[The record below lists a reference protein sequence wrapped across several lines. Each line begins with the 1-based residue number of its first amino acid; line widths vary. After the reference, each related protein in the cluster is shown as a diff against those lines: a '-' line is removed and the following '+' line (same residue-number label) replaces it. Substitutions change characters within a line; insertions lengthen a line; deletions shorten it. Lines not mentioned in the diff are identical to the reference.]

1 MDEKLATSKISKQHS
16 ISHLLMSER
25 LAESGSPRIIIASML
40 AIFFVI
46 VLLLLWAAFTNI
58 DEVANGTGEIIPR
71 EQIVPVQHL
80 DGGIV
85 YKVYVND
92 GDAVKKGQLLFELNP
107 EPNTSDLKRLQKR
120 QNSLEIAIYRLQ
132 SQLSGKNL
140 TEEDIMKVITYKN
153 ITEPDLMKL
162 EIANAEQ
169 YQEQELQQAEYNRAQ
184 LASRLQQEKMNLKNA
199 QDQIYHLEE
208 RKKVIEDQLQMYN
221 QLSSQQAVSK
231 VDVLNVQERLQ
242 EIMGNLLTASK
253 DHTTIESTILD
264 LENKLRTFEFDK
276 NNAALKEL
284 NDDTAQL
291 LEVREQISRAQIAV
305 DQLQVKAA
313 TDGVIK
319 GFSLHPG
326 DVVTA
331 GTVLFDIVPISSNL
345 IAEIKIATTDVG
357 QIAVGDPVQIKVGT
371 YDFATYGALEGTLT
385 SISASTFL
393 DPDKKPYYKCEVTL
407 EKNYLGDDPTK
418 NLVFPGMTVTAEV
431 KTGKKSLLKYML
443 KPINRTFNQAF
454 HEK

>member
-1 MDEKLATSKISKQHS
+1 MDERLSTSKISKQHS

-25 LAESGSPRIIIASML
+25 LSESGSPKIIIASML
-40 AIFFVI
+40 AICFVI
-46 VLLLLWAAFTNI
+46 ILLVLWAGFTDI
-58 DEVANGTGEIIPR
+58 DEVANGTGEIVPID
-71 EQIVPVQHL
+71 QIIPVQHL

-85 YKVYVND
+85 YKTYIED
-92 GDAVKKGQLLFELNP
+92 GDSVKKGQILFELNP

-120 QNSLEIAIYRLQ
+120 QNSLEIGIYRLQ

-140 TEEDIMKVITYKN
+140 SEDDIMKVITYKD
-153 ITEPDLMKL
+153 ITEPGLMRL

-169 YQEQELQQAEYNRAQ
+169 YQEQELKQAEYNRVQ
-184 LASRLQQEKMNLKNA
+184 LASRLEQERMNLKNA

-253 DHTTIESTILD
+253 NHTAIESTILD

-305 DQLQVKAA
+305 DQLKVKAA
-313 TDGVIK
+313 TDGIVK
-319 GFSLHPG
+319 GFTLHPG

-331 GTVLFDIVPISSNL
+331 GTVLFDIVPISSTL
-345 IAEIKIATTDVG
+345 IAEIKISTTDIG
-357 QIAVGDPVQIKVGT
+357 QIAVGDPVTVKVGT
-371 YDFATYGALEGTLT
+371 YDFATYGALDGTLT

-393 DPDKKPYYKCEVTL
+393 DPEKKPYYKCEVTL
-407 EKNYLGDDPTK
+407 DKNYLSDDPSK

-454 HEK
+454 REK

>member
-1 MDEKLATSKISKQHS
+1 MDEKLSTSKISKQHS

-25 LAESGSPRIIIASML
+25 LAESGSPKIIIASML
-40 AIFFVI
+40 AICFVI
-46 VLLLLWAAFTNI
+46 VLLLLWAGFTDI
-58 DEVANGTGEIIPR
+58 DEVANGTGEIVPID
-71 EQIVPVQHL
+71 QIIPVQHL

-85 YKVYVND
+85 YKTFIND
-92 GDAVKKGQLLFELNP
+92 GDTVKKGQPLFELNP

-120 QNSLEIAIYRLQ
+120 QNSLEIGIYRLQ
-132 SQLSGKNL
+132 SQLNGKNL
-140 TEEDIMKVITYKN
+140 SEADIMNVITYKD
-153 ITEPDLMKL
+153 ITEPALMRL

-169 YQEQELQQAEYNRAQ
+169 YQEQELKQAEYNRVQ
-184 LASRLQQEKMNLKNA
+184 LASRLEQEKTNLKNA
-199 QDQIYHLEE
+199 QSQIYHLEE

-221 QLSSQQAVSK
+221 QLSSQQAVSR

-242 EIMGNLLTASK
+242 EIMGNLLDAVKNYTA
-253 DHTTIESTILD
+253 IESTILD

-305 DQLQVKAA
+305 DQLLVKAA

-331 GTVLFDIVPISSNL
+331 GAVLFDIVPISSTL
-345 IAEIKIATTDVG
+345 IAEIKISTTDVG
-357 QIAVGDPVQIKVGT
+357 QIAVGDPVQVKVGT
-371 YDFATYGALEGTLT
+371 YDFATYGAIEGTLT

-407 EKNYLGDDPTK
+407 EKNYLGDDPAK

>member
-1 MDEKLATSKISKQHS
+1 MDEKLSTSRISKQHS

-25 LAESGSPRIIIASML
+25 LAESGSPKIIIASML
-40 AIFFVI
+40 AICFVI
-46 VLLLLWAAFTNI
+46 VLLLLWAALTDI
-58 DEVANGTGEIIPR
+58 DEVANGTGEIVPI
-71 EQIVPVQHL
+71 EQIIPVQHI

-85 YKVYVND
+85 YKTFVND
-92 GDAVKKGQLLFELNP
+92 GDTVKKGQPLFELNP
-107 EPNTSDLKRLQKR
+107 EPNTSDLLRLEKR
-120 QNSLEIAIYRLQ
+120 QNSLEISIYRLQ
-132 SQLSGKNL
+132 SQLSGKSIS
-140 TEEDIMKVITYKN
+140 EQDIMNVITYKN
-153 ITEPDLMKL
+153 ITEPDLLKL
-162 EIANAEQ
+162 EITNAEQ
-169 YQEQELQQAEYNRAQ
+169 YQQQELKQTDYNRVQ
-184 LASRLQQEKMNLKNA
+184 LASRLEQEKMNLKNA

-208 RKKVIEDQLQMYN
+208 RKKVIDNQLQMYN

-242 EIMGNLLTASK
+242 EIIGNLLTANK
-253 DHTTIESTILD
+253 DHTTIESTILE

-305 DQLQVKAA
+305 DQLLVKSAA
-313 TDGVIK
+313 DGIVK

-331 GTVLFDIVPISSNL
+331 GTVLFDIVPISSTL
-345 IAEIKIATTDVG
+345 VAEIKISTTDVG
-357 QIAVGDPVQIKVGT
+357 QIAVGDPVQVKVGT
-371 YDFATYGALEGTLT
+371 YDFSTYGALQGTLT

-393 DPDKKPYYKCEVTL
+393 DPEKRPYYKCEVTL
-407 EKNYLGDDPTK
+407 ERNYLGEDPTK
-418 NLVFPGMTVTAEV
+418 NIVFPGMTVTAEV

>member
-1 MDEKLATSKISKQHS
+1 MDEKLSTSKISKQHS

-25 LAESGSPRIIIASML
+25 LSESGSPKIIIASML

-46 VLLLLWAAFTNI
+46 VLLLLWAGLTEI
-58 DEVANGTGEIIPR
+58 DEVANGTGEIVPID
-71 EQIVPVQHL
+71 QIVPVQHL
-80 DGGIV
+80 DGGII
-85 YKVYVND
+85 YKTYVND
-92 GDAVKKGQLLFELNP
+92 GDTVKKGQTLFELNP

-120 QNSLEIAIYRLQ
+120 QNSLEIGIYRLQ
-132 SQLSGKNL
+132 SQLSGKNIS
-140 TEEDIMKVITYKN
+140 EDDIMKIITYKD
-153 ITEPDLMKL
+153 ITEPALMKL
-162 EIANAEQ
+162 EISNADQ
-169 YQEQELQQAEYNRAQ
+169 YQEQELKQAEYNRSQ
-184 LASRLQQEKMNLKNA
+184 LASRLEQEKMNLKNA
-199 QDQIYHLEE
+199 QDQIYHLDE

-242 EIMGNLLTASK
+242 EIMGNLLNASK
-253 DHTTIESTILD
+253 NHTAIESTILD

-284 NDDTAQL
+284 NDDTGQL

-313 TDGVIK
+313 TDGVVK
-319 GFSLHPG
+319 GFALHPG
-326 DVVTA
+326 DVITA
-331 GTVLFDIVPISSNL
+331 GAVLFDIVPISSTL
-345 IAEIKIATTDVG
+345 IAEIKISTTDVG
-357 QIAVGDPVQIKVGT
+357 QIAVGDPVLIKVGT

-393 DPDKKPYYKCEVTL
+393 DPEKKPYYKCEVTL
-407 EKNYLGDDPTK
+407 DKNYLGEDPSK

-454 HEK
+454 HER